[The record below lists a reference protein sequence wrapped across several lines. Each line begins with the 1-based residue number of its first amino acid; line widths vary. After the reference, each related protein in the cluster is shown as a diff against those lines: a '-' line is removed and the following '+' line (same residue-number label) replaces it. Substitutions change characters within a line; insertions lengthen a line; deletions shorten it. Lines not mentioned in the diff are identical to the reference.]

1 MIGIRRRVV
10 TTVGVAGKVAN
21 VGVAL
26 LVQVTQV
33 RPDDGQASQVL
44 ELLEVGE
51 DVDAPDVAVPD
62 DDLDDAVGQL
72 EHRRLAHRAVVD
84 DDGVRV
90 EVGRR
95 VVLEKEVPRLVDVLA
110 VELKARAAEVRDE
123 LEPTGRSDSGRSF

>member
-10 TTVGVAGKVAN
+10 TTVGVAGNVAN
-21 VGVAL
+21 VGVAVF
-26 LVQVTQV
+26 VQVTQV

-62 DDLDDAVGQL
+62 DNLDDAVGQL

-95 VVLEKEVPRLVDVLA
+95 VILE
-110 VELKARAAEVRDE
+110 
-123 LEPTGRSDSGRSF
+123 